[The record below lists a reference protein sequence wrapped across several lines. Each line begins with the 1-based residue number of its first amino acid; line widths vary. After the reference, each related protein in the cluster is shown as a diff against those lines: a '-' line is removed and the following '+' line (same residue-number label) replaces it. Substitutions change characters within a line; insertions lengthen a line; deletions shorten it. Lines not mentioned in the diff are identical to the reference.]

1 MEWKPT
7 PLRAGMTITDEPGI
21 YLAGEFGVRIEN
33 TLLVTNY
40 VQTDFGKFLQ
50 MEPLTLCPIDT
61 APIEMELMTPEEK
74 KWLNDYH
81 RMVFEKLSPWLEED
95 DKNWLKEATK
105 PLK

>member
-1 MEWKPT
+1 
-7 PLRAGMTITDEPGI
+7 
-21 YLAGEFGVRIEN
+21 
-33 TLLVTNY
+33 
-40 VQTDFGKFLQ
+40 

-61 APIEMELMTPEEK
+61 APIEMELMTLEEK

-105 PLK
+105 LLK

>member
-1 MEWKPT
+1 
-7 PLRAGMTITDEPGI
+7 
-21 YLAGEFGVRIEN
+21 
-33 TLLVTNY
+33 
-40 VQTDFGKFLQ
+40 

-61 APIEMELMTPEEK
+61 APIEMELMTLEEK